1 LAELMRVPAQ
11 RKGRGSIFTSHTRLR
26 KGSAKLR
33 NIDFAEKNG
42 FIKGVIKEI
51 IHDPGRGAPLAKVHF
66 RNPRKYKIDKEL
78 MICSEGMYTGM
89 FVFCG
94 KKAALHMGNTVP
106 LSRVPDG
113 AVVCNLEAKIGD
125 RGVIAKCSGDYA
137 TVVAHDVERSRVKV
151 RLPSGTKKWYK
162 ESCRCTIGIVAG
174 GGRVDKPMLKAGRAF
189 HKYRV
194 KRNSW
199 PKVRGVAMNPVEHP
213 HGGGNHQHIGH
224 PSTCARAAVPGQKV
238 GMIAARRTGHRTGS
252 KKDQDKDE

>member
-1 LAELMRVPAQ
+1 MGRVIRTQ

-33 NIDFAEKNG
+33 N
-42 FIKGVIKEI
+42 
-51 IHDPGRGAPLAKVHF
+51 
-66 RNPRKYKIDKEL
+66 IDKEL

-106 LSRVPDG
+106 LARVPDG

-137 TVVAHDVERSRVKV
+137 TVVAHDIERKRVKV

-162 ESCRCTIGIVAG
+162 ESCRCPIGIVAG

-238 GMIAARRTGHRTGS
+238 GLIAARRTGQLRGRKEVADKE
-252 KKDQDKDE
+252 KK

>member
-1 LAELMRVPAQ
+1 MGAKDQAMGRVIRTQ

-42 FIKGVIKEI
+42 FIKGVVKEI

-106 LSRVPDG
+106 LSRVPAG
-113 AVVCNLEAKIGD
+113 AVVCTL
-125 RGVIAKCSGDYA
+125 
-137 TVVAHDVERSRVKV
+137 
-151 RLPSGTKKWYK
+151 
-162 ESCRCTIGIVAG
+162 GIVAG

-199 PKVRGVAMNPVEHP
+199 QPPAHWSSF
-213 HGGGNHQHIGH
+213 HLC
-224 PSTCARAAVPGQKV
+224 TCC
-238 GMIAARRTGHRTGS
+238 
-252 KKDQDKDE
+252 

>member
-1 LAELMRVPAQ
+1 MGIHHTAMGRVIRTQ

-42 FIKGVIKEI
+42 FIKGVVKEI

-78 MICSEGMYTGM
+78 MI
-89 FVFCG
+89 CG

-162 ESCRCTIGIVAG
+162 ESC
-174 GGRVDKPMLKAGRAF
+174 
-189 HKYRV
+189 
-194 KRNSW
+194 
-199 PKVRGVAMNPVEHP
+199 
-213 HGGGNHQHIGH
+213 
-224 PSTCARAAVPGQKV
+224 
-238 GMIAARRTGHRTGS
+238 
-252 KKDQDKDE
+252 

>member
-1 LAELMRVPAQ
+1 MGKHSSTAMGRVIRTQ

-89 FVFCG
+89 LVFCG

-151 RLPSGTKKWYK
+151 RLPSGTKK
-162 ESCRCTIGIVAG
+162 
-174 GGRVDKPMLKAGRAF
+174 
-189 HKYRV
+189 
-194 KRNSW
+194 
-199 PKVRGVAMNPVEHP
+199 
-213 HGGGNHQHIGH
+213 
-224 PSTCARAAVPGQKV
+224 V

>member
-1 LAELMRVPAQ
+1 MGPSQGIREA
-11 RKGRGSIFTSHTRLR
+11 S
-26 KGSAKLR
+26 

-42 FIKGVIKEI
+42 FIKGVVKEI
-51 IHDPGRGAPLAKVHF
+51 VHDPGRGAPLAKVHF

-137 TVVAHDVERSRVKV
+137 TVVAHDIERSRVKV

-162 ESCRCTIGIVAG
+162 DSCRCTIGIVAG
-174 GGRVDKPMLKAGRAF
+174 GGRVDKP
-189 HKYRV
+189 
-194 KRNSW
+194 
-199 PKVRGVAMNPVEHP
+199 MNPVEHP